1 VQGRGG
7 GSLGWSLDG
16 VYIHQVPYKKLQ
28 LAEQYNVLNILEMK
42 FLIPIYTISTLL
54 LISCA
59 TIQDYRLLSHPTG
72 EELRASVGSTLFRLD
87 KQSDLPNVVGK
98 ADVYGGKVNRGYTEV
113 KLLKI
118 IGKMYVTL
126 LVCGLSLQSTE
137 TVMDRYVIPSN
148 SHSTN
153 VSTNVNIG
161 TNGSGTGG
169 IAVEIDTE
177 EESIYTVSGV
187 SIEITNIRGSSIDY
201 VLFDDGTSYGVRGQ
215 NVRNY

>member
-1 VQGRGG
+1 M
-7 GSLGWSLDG
+7 
-16 VYIHQVPYKKLQ
+16 YIHQVPSKKLQ

-42 FLIPIYTISTLL
+42 FTIPIYTISTLL
-54 LISCA
+54 LVSCA

-87 KQSDLPNVVGK
+87 KQSDLPNVYGK

-118 IGKMYVTL
+118 KEKRYVTL
-126 LVCGLSLQSTE
+126 LVSDLSLQSTE
-137 TVMDRYVIPSN
+137 TVMDRYVNPG
-148 SHSTN
+148 STN
-153 VSTNVNIG
+153 VNTNVNIG

-169 IAVEIDTE
+169 IPVEIDTE

-215 NVRNY
+215 NVRKY